1 MTAISATKRLI
12 IASLLPALTPLCL
25 RADLGSQE
33 ASPLSS
39 DNLSVI
45 DAPLIFH
52 TFRRAEA
59 DTPDFKATLPSSLDS
74 IRQIISGY
82 PSLPDT
88 ATYTRQS
95 RRFRVL
101 SALRHDYMMAHLD
114 KVDYL
119 AWTLPAP
126 PELTGSPD
134 LTKEYVITDMPI
146 AIQDGPDPVM
156 LNDIE
161 RINWL
166 HKFDGGL
173 QFSQAYLSPNWYQG
187 GTNNLTLLVNLLWD
201 VSLNGVYHPNLLFTN
216 SLSYKLGLYSTPQD
230 TYHKYGIS
238 QDLFQWNMKAGIRA
252 STKWFYSFTAQ
263 FKTQFIN
270 NYGEN
275 SPQRKAAF
283 LSPGE
288 LNLGLGMTYATKNR
302 KGSFKIN
309 TSISPI
315 SYNLKTCIDR
325 FVDPTQFSIPAGRRI
340 YNQIGSTAEIAA
352 EWSITSNIQWKSR
365 MFVFTD
371 YQSFQADW
379 EHTVNFSINRF
390 LSTQIYLN
398 MRYDTSSTNTS
409 EGWRYWMM
417 KEILSFG
424 FQYAFST
431 K

>member
-1 MTAISATKRLI
+1 MNITAISAIKRLI
-12 IASLLPALTPLCL
+12 ILSFITLWATAVHKADDLAVKELPQSLL
-25 RADLGSQE
+25 E
-33 ASPLSS
+33 
-39 DNLSVI
+39 
-45 DAPLIFH
+45 APLIFD
-52 TFRRAEA
+52 TFRGPAAQIQPFRASVPA
-59 DTPDFKATLPSSLDS
+59 SFDS
-74 IRQIISGY
+74 IRSLVEPTDIQLLPPGY
-82 PSLPDT
+82 SPVTDRYNTIDELRY
-88 ATYTRQS
+88 AYM
-95 RRFRVL
+95 L
-101 SALRHDYMMAHLD
+101 SHLD
-114 KVDYL
+114 KIDYL
-119 AWTLPAP
+119 AWTLPLP

-146 AIQDGPDPVM
+146 AIEDGPNPVM
-156 LNDIE
+156 LNDIH
-161 RINWL
+161 RINWI

-201 VSLNGVYHPNLLFTN
+201 VKLNEVYHPNLLFTN
-216 SLSYKLGLYSTPQD
+216 SFSYKLGLYSTPQD

-252 STKWFYSFTAQ
+252 ASKWFYSFTSQ

-288 LNLGLGMTYATKNR
+288 LNLGLGMTYATQNR
-302 KGSFKIN
+302 KGNFKVN
-309 TSISPI
+309 TSIAPI

-325 FVDPTQFSIPAGRRI
+325 FVDPTQFSIPAGKRL
-340 YNQIGSTAEIAA
+340 YSQIGSNAEITAEWA
-352 EWSITSNIQWKSR
+352 ITSNINWKSR
-365 MFVFTD
+365 VFIFTD
-371 YQSFQADW
+371 YQTFQADW

-398 MRYDTSSTNTS
+398 MRYDTASTNTQN
-409 EGWRYWMM
+409 GWRYWMI